1 MIFQYRGCLLIGQ
14 NVQLSISKKNF
25 GMNRMIEVRLKYAKM
40 LRNVVFVETKQKMK
54 EQSFGG
60 ILLSESITG
69 IANTNCNHLDV
80 RSSTCM
86 TDELL
91 SWYPFLG
98 YRPVGVIRSA
108 EWTALISIIYIS
120 CQFRPVVDN
129 PESQSQYCIN
139 LICK

>member
-60 ILLSESITG
+60 ILLSESICLLELQIQ
-69 IANTNCNHLDV
+69 IA
-80 RSSTCM
+80 
-86 TDELL
+86 
-91 SWYPFLG
+91 
-98 YRPVGVIRSA
+98 I
-108 EWTALISIIYIS
+108 ISM
-120 CQFRPVVDN
+120 FVPRLV
-129 PESQSQYCIN
+129 
-139 LICK
+139 